1 MEQTLKVPQFE
12 TEGDEARWWV
22 ENQDQ
27 LAQQFKRAAADGKI
41 GRGTVARR
49 GNTPT
54 TTIRLDPED
63 IAKARFHAQQRGLK
77 YQTYLK
83 MLIHQALREE
93 ELQSAPDVQ
102 QRDKKMSETAKHIGL
117 DDRSGNEDGEV
128 RKKRRDTLIGTL
140 REEYGD
146 NFAKGYRS
154 NTKLGTVLDR
164 EGVDDLSQ
172 LLKKK

>member
-1 MEQTLKVPQFE
+1 MERTLKVPEFK

-22 ENQDQ
+22 ENQDR
-27 LAQQFKRAAADGKI
+27 LGPQFERAAAEGKL

-63 IAKARFHAQQRGLK
+63 IAKARFHAARKGLK

-93 ELQSAPDVQ
+93 ELQTGPSIQ
-102 QRDKKMSETAKHIGL
+102 Q
-117 DDRSGNEDGEV
+117 
-128 RKKRRDTLIGTL
+128 GT
-140 REEYGD
+140 
-146 NFAKGYRS
+146 KTIS
-154 NTKLGTVLDR
+154 NTPKRPSLDSR
-164 EGVDDLSQ
+164 SRNARRRNSQ
-172 LLKKK
+172 KA